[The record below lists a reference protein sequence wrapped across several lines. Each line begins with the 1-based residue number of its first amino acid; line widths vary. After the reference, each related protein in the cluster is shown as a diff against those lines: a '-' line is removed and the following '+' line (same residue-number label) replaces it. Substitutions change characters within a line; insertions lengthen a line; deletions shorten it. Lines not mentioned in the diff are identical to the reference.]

1 MPSISVGTVSYNLT
15 FGGTSYGVTV
25 SSGPTYNVTLGAGV
39 GGGGASAI
47 NDLTD
52 VTITTPA
59 DNELL
64 AYDTGSGEFINQT
77 PAEAGLADAAHT
89 HTLSDVTD
97 SGTAAALDVPAAGD
111 AAVGEVVK
119 GDDTRLTDARTPSSH
134 ASSHITGGGDEIDG
148 DKLDVDWNPTNYTP
162 ATTPTEADSV
172 DNLTAHLYGI
182 DQALANL
189 GGDISVGSFYDNAG
203 QTITTTETTV
213 NLTTT
218 KLNVGAIFT
227 LATNVVTI
235 GESGNYLFLYRVGGQ
250 LAAGTRSGFVCRLEL
265 DTGGGYV
272 DVVGSDASAYLR
284 VTTEDM
290 GTAHGSIAFACT
302 AGDKVRLRAQG
313 TTESID
319 TTAGFSGLTVVK
331 LEALGAQGPV
341 GPAGPTGDITWQ
353 GPWSAG
359 TYTQNQAVEN
369 GGSSYVCTAVSTTA
383 EPPHADWDLMAAAS
397 LGMTTRTLTI
407 QSPGAGEDITVFFT
421 DRAIT
426 ITEIRAVRTGGTD
439 IDWTLYHD
447 TAAHGTTNTIVART
461 STAATPGD
469 DLISFSDPT
478 IPADSFI
485 TYVQGTTDGSPTE
498 ISITIIYTED

>member
-1 MPSISVGTVSYNLT
+1 MPSISVGTVSYSLT

-39 GGGGASAI
+39 GGGASAI

-59 DNELL
+59 DDELL
-64 AYDTGSGEFINQT
+64 AYDTVSGEFINQT
-77 PAEAGLADAAHT
+77 PAEAGLADAAHN
-89 HTLSDVTD
+89 HTLADVID

-111 AAVGEVVK
+111 AAAGEVVK

-134 ASSHITGGGDEIDG
+134 ASSHITGDEIDG

-162 ATTPTEADSV
+162 ATTPTEVDSV

-189 GGDISVGSFYDNAG
+189 GGDISVGSFYDNTG
-203 QTITTTETTV
+203 QNITTAEATV
-213 NLTTT
+213 NLDTT
-218 KLNVGAIFT
+218 KLNVGGVFA
-227 LATNVVTI
+227 LASDVITI
-235 GESGNYLFLYRVGGQ
+235 GADGNYLFLYKVGGQ
-250 LAAGTRSGFVCRLEL
+250 LGSGTRAGFVCRLEL

-272 DVVGSDASAYLR
+272 DVAGSESSAYARIL
-284 VTTEDM
+284 TEEM
-290 GTAHGSIAFACT
+290 GTAHGSIAFACST
-302 AGDKVRLRAQG
+302 GDKVRLRAQAE
-313 TTESID
+313 TVSID
-319 TTAGFSGLTVVK
+319 TTAGFSALTIVK
-331 LEALGAQGPV
+331 LESTGAQGPV

-383 EPPHADWDLMAAAS
+383 EPPHADWDLMVAAA

-407 QSPGAGEDITVFFT
+407 QSPGAGEDISVFFT

-426 ITEIRAVRTGGTD
+426 VQEIRAVRTGGTD

-447 TAAHGTTNTIVART
+447 TAAHGTTNIIVART
-461 STAATPGD
+461 STATTPGD
-469 DLISFSDPT
+469 DLTAFSDPT
-478 IPADSFI
+478 IPADSFV